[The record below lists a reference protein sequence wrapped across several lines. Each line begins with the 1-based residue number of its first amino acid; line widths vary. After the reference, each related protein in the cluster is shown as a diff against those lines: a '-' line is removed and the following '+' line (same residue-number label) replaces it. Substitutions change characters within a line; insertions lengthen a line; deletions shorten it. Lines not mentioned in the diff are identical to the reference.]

1 MVDDDVFL
9 LFLTKYVMKENI
21 KFESE
26 ANFMTIIYVG

>member
-1 MVDDDVFL
+1 MVMFSL
-9 LFLTKYVMKENI
+9 LFLPKYVMEENI